1 MADIETLNR
10 YQLEAL
16 RTAAMSPDWDFR
28 KLIFGLGIT
37 GEAGEVADLI
47 KKEVGHGHEP
57 NIDKMRDELGD
68 VLWYLACLA
77 DTYGLSLSEIAT
89 RNIDKLKARYPEGF
103 STDRSVN
110 RE

>member
-1 MADIETLNR
+1 MSDIETLNR

-28 KLIFGLGIT
+28 KLIFGLGIA

-57 NIDKMRDELGD
+57 NYEKMCEELGD
-68 VLWYLACLA
+68 VMWYLALIA
-77 DTYGLSLSEIAT
+77 DTYGFSLSDVAT
-89 RNIDKLKARYPEGF
+89 YNIDKLKARYPEGF
-103 STDRSVN
+103 STEASVN

>member
-1 MADIETLNR
+1 MSDIETLNR

-16 RTAAMSPDWDFR
+16 RTASMSPDWDFR
-28 KLIFGLGIT
+28 KLIFGLGIA

-47 KKEVGHGHEP
+47 KKEVGHGHP
-57 NIDKMRDELGD
+57 IDIQKMTSELGD

-77 DTYGLSLSEIAT
+77 DTYGLSLSDVASY
-89 RNIDKLKARYPEGF
+89 NINKLKARYPAGF
-103 STDRSVN
+103 STEASVN